1 MDPLVQNVLQPDRWP
16 LFVLLTARIGG
27 LMLTAPLWSMS
38 GWPRAA
44 RAAFTVVLA
53 IMLLPFAPADR
64 VPEEVLELPIPVAIE
79 LVIGS
84 LIGLAA
90 AVIVQ
95 GVALAGEVVSI
106 QMGLSFGALL
116 APMPE
121 LAMGGVGPL
130 QSMLALLLYT
140 AIGGH
145 LVLVRGLAESLATLP
160 PGSPIDLA
168 AGLAPI
174 LGLLST
180 LFVTG
185 LRASAPVV
193 IALFLTQIALA
204 VLSRAVPQINAMV
217 LSFPITIG
225 VGLLMLTFALPLL
238 ALATAG
244 WFGDLPAAISR
255 TLEPLRPAAMG
266 R

>member
-1 MDPLVQNVLQPDRWP
+1 MDPLIQSVLQPDRWP

-38 GWPRAA
+38 GWPRAG

-53 IMLLPFAPADR
+53 MMLLPLAPAGR
-64 VPEEVLELPIPVAIE
+64 VPEEVLELPVPVAME
-79 LVIGS
+79 LLIGS

-95 GVALAGEVVSI
+95 GVALAGEIISI

-140 AIGGH
+140 TIGGH
-145 LVLVRGLAESLATLP
+145 LVLVRGLAESLVTLP
-160 PGSPIDLA
+160 PGAPIDLA

-174 LGLLST
+174 LALLAT
-180 LFVTG
+180 LFITG
-185 LRASAPVV
+185 LRAAAPIV

-225 VGLLMLTFALPLL
+225 VGFLMLYLALPFLSM
-238 ALATAG
+238 AIAG
-244 WFGDLPAAISR
+244 WLGDLPASITR